1 MSASSKLLRPVG
13 YALTFASLCSMLA
26 VPATQATAEETG
38 SGTGMTTTKSNHNVA
53 NAKREV
59 VHAVTSA
66 GGSVNDI
73 EVTTT
78 LETGGNTSVADS
90 TNLHRLT
97 LTDEDVYAS
106 NEGELV
112 WHSPDGRDI
121 TYTGYSNTALP
132 MQVKVTYSL
141 DGQTVSPSELPG
153 RSGHLAIRY
162 DYLDSEVQST
172 GKATHTPF
180 AAVTV
185 VTLNKDVFANVK
197 VTNGST
203 STDKDGN
210 TVVTGSGVT
219 ATAAGEDTE
228 SQTGLPTYFE
238 VEADVSNF
246 HIGRSMT
253 VASSNLLEAL
263 SADMSQI
270 KSVSKDFDKT
280 MEEYLKK
287 IEELRKTVEEQQ
299 KAAEKL
305 AERLKGT
312 SELAKTLD
320 QAATEVTN
328 AASAIDG
335 VNAQASSVYDYASA
349 ASQASESFLY
359 FLQTTEDLDETQR
372 TMLIDKWN
380 EMGVAGY
387 VAQIQSDATTLRD
400 NAVAMDFAYT
410 TEASEALSAVDFDKL
425 AEDSKKL
432 SDQLKEL
439 LEKGIGSMEK
449 KDEKDTLFYDTTKLQ
464 EELVKKL
471 SAQVE
476 LPSSTAAGLASGT
489 LELTPKVSAQETTTE
504 EAAETEAGML
514 SKINKVMDEVFD
526 QSDANA
532 AASTS
537 ADTSSLKP
545 YTNYGGITEGTTGSV
560 QFVFDVA
567 GIN

>member
-1 MSASSKLLRPVG
+1 
-13 YALTFASLCSMLA
+13 
-26 VPATQATAEETG
+26 
-38 SGTGMTTTKSNHNVA
+38 
-53 NAKREV
+53 
-59 VHAVTSA
+59 
-66 GGSVNDI
+66 
-73 EVTTT
+73 
-78 LETGGNTSVADS
+78 
-90 TNLHRLT
+90 
-97 LTDEDVYAS
+97 
-106 NEGELV
+106 
-112 WHSPDGRDI
+112 
-121 TYTGYSNTALP
+121 
-132 MQVKVTYSL
+132 
-141 DGQTVSPSELPG
+141 
-153 RSGHLAIRY
+153 
-162 DYLDSEVQST
+162 
-172 GKATHTPF
+172 
-180 AAVTV
+180 
-185 VTLNKDVFANVK
+185 
-197 VTNGST
+197 
-203 STDKDGN
+203 
-210 TVVTGSGVT
+210 
-219 ATAAGEDTE
+219 
-228 SQTGLPTYFE
+228 
-238 VEADVSNF
+238 
-246 HIGRSMT
+246 
-253 VASSNLLEAL
+253 
-263 SADMSQI
+263 
-270 KSVSKDFDKT
+270 
-280 MEEYLKK
+280 K

-400 NAVAMDFAYT
+400 NAVAMNFAYT

-504 EAAETEAGML
+504 EAAETEADML

>member
-1 MSASSKLLRPVG
+1 MSASTKLLRPVG

-38 SGTGMTTTKSNHNVA
+38 SSTGMTTTKSNHNVA

-66 GGSVNDI
+66 GGSVNGI

-121 TYTGYSNTALP
+121 TYT
-132 MQVKVTYSL
+132 L

-162 DYLDSEVQST
+162 DYLDSEAQST

-185 VTLNKDVFANVK
+185 VTLDKDVFANVK

-270 KSVSKDFDKT
+270 KSVSKDLDKT

-328 AASAIDG
+328 ATSAIDG

-410 TEASEALSAVDFDKL
+410 TEASKALSAVDFDKL

-504 EAAETEAGML
+504 EAAETEADML

-532 AASTS
+532 ADSTS